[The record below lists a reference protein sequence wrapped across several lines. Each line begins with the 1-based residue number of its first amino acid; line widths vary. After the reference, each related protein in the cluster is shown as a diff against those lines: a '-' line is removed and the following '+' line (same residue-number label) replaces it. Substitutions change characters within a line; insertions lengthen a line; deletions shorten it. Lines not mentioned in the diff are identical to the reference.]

1 MYVYLVVCVCRFCM
15 YICCRYCIT
24 VECTVL
30 YSIDMMQCS
39 PPDNDAVEPVGCVLR
54 GCFYTVYSEVA
65 MAF

>member
-1 MYVYLVVCVCRFCM
+1 MCVYLVVCVCRLCM

-39 PPDNDAVEPVGCVLR
+39 PPDNCAVEPVGS
-54 GCFYTVYSEVA
+54 VYVFIQLVVKL